1 MSKCTLACKR
11 LGDLHLPNSYS
22 RALMN
27 VGREFQCFFS
37 KADLQNVC
45 PLHEKSLVLMF
56 AAGLKLYTARLQ
68 SQAV

>member
-1 MSKCTLACKR
+1 M
-11 LGDLHLPNSYS
+11 PNSYS